1 MNFQGVSDKAGRP
14 GNNLLRH
21 LSEGDYALIAS
32 DIEITWLAP
41 DEILYNP
48 GDQVEAVYF
57 PCENSVACF
66 VLAMDDGRELQVELI
81 GREGALGGVVSGG
94 RLPAFSRMTVR
105 FGGPFARLP
114 AARLEAARNKSPAL
128 ANIFDRYADCLLAQ
142 ILQGSACN
150 AAHSIEQRAAKWILT
165 TMGRTQRDVV
175 PLSHEQLST
184 MLGVGRSYAS
194 RVIIGFRAQGI
205 LETRRM
211 EFRVLDEASLRTKA
225 CTCDETVRS
234 HFAELLPG
242 VYPMS
247 EVRSAS

>member
-184 MLGVGRSYAS
+184 MLGVGRSYTTRVLRKFVADGVLKTARGSVTVLDKAALTQRSCNCNEYVVSHYS
-194 RVIIGFRAQGI
+194 RVFKGI
-205 LETRRM
+205 Y
-211 EFRVLDEASLRTKA
+211 LD
-225 CTCDETVRS
+225 
-234 HFAELLPG
+234 PI
-242 VYPMS
+242 
-247 EVRSAS
+247 